1 MTESMNMT
9 EASTES
15 QVRSLSDDEGWYNV
29 VVFIFM
35 LLLIKTYKD

>member
-1 MTESMNMT
+1 MTESINMT

-15 QVRSLSDDEGWYNV
+15 QVMSSSDDEGGYNV
-29 VVFIFM
+29 VAFIFM

>member
-15 QVRSLSDDEGWYNV
+15 QVMSSSDDEGGCNV
-29 VVFIFM
+29 VVSIFM